1 MRLKHTDPKTAS
13 YLDIKTNLR
22 TYNSILKKSIREAKR
37 IHFSRIF
44 IQCENNI
51 KNTWNTI
58 NKIIRKTANNTS
70 KYNDLNVRDELN
82 SNILKANK
90 LKKNFTEIGPKLAD
104 SITVTNKTN
113 HNDYLKTKIDTAFQ
127 FQQVDENHLL
137 NIINNLTPKTSSG
150 IDNLSIKHIKVIK
163 NELVKPLTLITN
175 QVLCTGIFPDKL
187 KIAKVIPIFKKGDAT
202 DLNNYRPIS
211 LLPAISKIIE
221 NVIYN
226 QTYNYFDHNKIF
238 YAHQY
243 GFRKQH
249 STELAVLELV
259 DRTIFTLDKDETPIN
274 IFLDLS
280 KAFDTLN
287 HTILLNK
294 LHHYGIRDGSLNLFK
309 RYLQNRK
316 QYVVINNAKSDTL
329 DITTGVPQGS
339 ILGPLLFII
348 YINDLPNASDIFHSI
363 MYADNTNLSASLQSI
378 ESINPN
384 ETVDSLINKELS
396 KISEWLSLNR
406 LSLNVKKSK
415 YIVHKM
421 TNKKVNNLQLNI
433 NGIAIEKVYDFNFLG
448 LTLNENINWKNHIE
462 KIAIKSSKIIGIL
475 NKLKYILPTQIKLLL
490 YNTLLLPHINYCIL
504 SWGYKCDRITK
515 IQKRAIRLINLSKYN
530 AHTEPIFKQFKLLK
544 VNHILQM
551 QEFKF
556 YHKFKNNTLPAYQQ
570 QLKLLP
576 NSSIHSHNTRG
587 KTYLHIHRTTHI
599 RLQKMLKIKYTSF
612 TK

>member
-13 YLDIKTNLR
+13 YLDVKTNLR

-37 IHFSRIF
+37 IHFSCIF

-58 NKIIRKTANNTS
+58 NKIIRKTTNNTS
-70 KYNDLNVRDELN
+70 KYYDLNVRDELN

-90 LKKNFTEIGPKLAD
+90 FNTFFTEIGPKLAN

-113 HNDYLKTKIDTAFQ
+113 HNDYLKTKIDTTFH

-175 QVLCTGIFPDKL
+175 QVLCTGIFQEKL
-187 KIAKVIPIFKKGDAT
+187 KIAKAIPILKKGDDT

-221 NVIYN
+221 KVIYN

-280 KAFDTLN
+280 
-287 HTILLNK
+287 NK
-294 LHHYGIRDGSLNLFK
+294 KNKKH
-309 RYLQNRK
+309 
-316 QYVVINNAKSDTL
+316 
-329 DITTGVPQGS
+329 S
-339 ILGPLLFII
+339 IL
-348 YINDLPNASDIFHSI
+348 
-363 MYADNTNLSASLQSI
+363 
-378 ESINPN
+378 
-384 ETVDSLINKELS
+384 
-396 KISEWLSLNR
+396 
-406 LSLNVKKSK
+406 
-415 YIVHKM
+415 
-421 TNKKVNNLQLNI
+421 
-433 NGIAIEKVYDFNFLG
+433 
-448 LTLNENINWKNHIE
+448 
-462 KIAIKSSKIIGIL
+462 
-475 NKLKYILPTQIKLLL
+475 
-490 YNTLLLPHINYCIL
+490 
-504 SWGYKCDRITK
+504 
-515 IQKRAIRLINLSKYN
+515 
-530 AHTEPIFKQFKLLK
+530 
-544 VNHILQM
+544 
-551 QEFKF
+551 
-556 YHKFKNNTLPAYQQ
+556 
-570 QLKLLP
+570 
-576 NSSIHSHNTRG
+576 
-587 KTYLHIHRTTHI
+587 
-599 RLQKMLKIKYTSF
+599 
-612 TK
+612 

>member
-1 MRLKHTDPKTAS
+1 M
-13 YLDIKTNLR
+13 
-22 TYNSILKKSIREAKR
+22 
-37 IHFSRIF
+37 
-44 IQCENNI
+44 
-51 KNTWNTI
+51 
-58 NKIIRKTANNTS
+58 AN
-70 KYNDLNVRDELN
+70 
-82 SNILKANK
+82 
-90 LKKNFTEIGPKLAD
+90 

-113 HNDYLKTKIDTAFQ
+113 HNDYLKIKIDTAFH
-127 FQQVDENHLL
+127 FQRKVDENHLL

-175 QVLCTGIFPDKL
+175 QTLCTGIFPDKL
-187 KIAKVIPIFKKGDAT
+187 KIAKVIPIFKKGDDT

-211 LLPAISKIIE
+211 VLPAISKIIE
-221 NVIYN
+221 KVIYN

-243 GFRKQH
+243 SFRKQH
-249 STELAVLELV
+249 STELAVLEHV

-294 LHHYGIRDGSLNLFK
+294 LHHYGIRDGSFNIFK
-309 RYLQNRK
+309 SYLQNRK

-329 DITTGVPQGS
+329 YITTGVPQGY
-339 ILGPLLFII
+339 ILGHLPFII

-363 MYADNTNLSASLQSI
+363 MYADDKDLSASIQSI
-378 ESINPN
+378 ESMNPY

-396 KISEWLSLNR
+396 KISEWLSLNK
-406 LSLNVKKSK
+406 LSLYVHKSK

-421 TNKKVNNLQLNI
+421 TNNKVNNLQLNI

-448 LTLNENINWKNHIE
+448 ITLNENINWKNHIE

-475 NKLKYILPTQIKLLL
+475 NKLKYILPTQIQLVL

-515 IQKRAIRLINLSKYN
+515 IQKRAIRLKLKFSQYPSI
-530 AHTEPIFKQFKLLK
+530 HT
-544 VNHILQM
+544 NHIISHCTTLQ
-551 QEFKF
+551 
-556 YHKFKNNTLPAYQQ
+556 YN
-570 QLKLLP
+570 
-576 NSSIHSHNTRG
+576 HN
-587 KTYLHIHRTTHI
+587 I
-599 RLQKMLKIKYTSF
+599 
-612 TK
+612 

>member
-1 MRLKHTDPKTAS
+1 MRLKQTDPKTAS

-51 KNTWNTI
+51 KNTWNTL

-82 SNILKANK
+82 SNILKANTF
-90 LKKNFTEIGPKLAD
+90 NTFFTEIGQKLAN
-104 SITVTNKTN
+104 SITVTNETN

-137 NIINNLTPKTSSG
+137 NIINNLTPKTSNG
-150 IDNLSIKHIKVIK
+150 IDNLSIKHIKVIQ

-187 KIAKVIPIFKKGDAT
+187 KIAKVIPIFKKGDDT

-221 NVIYN
+221 KVIYN

-274 IFLDLS
+274 IFLNLS

-287 HTILLNK
+287 H
-294 LHHYGIRDGSLNLFK
+294 
-309 RYLQNRK
+309 
-316 QYVVINNAKSDTL
+316 
-329 DITTGVPQGS
+329 
-339 ILGPLLFII
+339 II
-348 YINDLPNASDIFHSI
+348 
-363 MYADNTNLSASLQSI
+363 
-378 ESINPN
+378 
-384 ETVDSLINKELS
+384 
-396 KISEWLSLNR
+396 
-406 LSLNVKKSK
+406 
-415 YIVHKM
+415 
-421 TNKKVNNLQLNI
+421 
-433 NGIAIEKVYDFNFLG
+433 
-448 LTLNENINWKNHIE
+448 
-462 KIAIKSSKIIGIL
+462 
-475 NKLKYILPTQIKLLL
+475 
-490 YNTLLLPHINYCIL
+490 
-504 SWGYKCDRITK
+504 
-515 IQKRAIRLINLSKYN
+515 
-530 AHTEPIFKQFKLLK
+530 
-544 VNHILQM
+544 
-551 QEFKF
+551 F
-556 YHKFKNNTLPAYQQ
+556 Y
-570 QLKLLP
+570 
-576 NSSIHSHNTRG
+576 
-587 KTYLHIHRTTHI
+587 
-599 RLQKMLKIKYTSF
+599 
-612 TK
+612 